1 MGFKLAEGKGPGQN
15 HRDAKAADS
24 KELWKNVDKDKSP
37 PCKSGIGGTC
47 TRALCL
53 QHVDMLTANL
63 DIAFVLAS
71 SSEVIGQL
79 HSQPRFR
86 GAAESL

>member
-1 MGFKLAEGKGPGQN
+1 MGFKLAEGKGLREGC
-15 HRDAKAADS
+15 RS

-37 PCKSGIGGTC
+37 TCKSGIGGTC